1 MVPVT
6 KVINLGHIVFL
17 LCCWSLKFLRT
28 NSTIKKRYDPVFPI
42 SGHFLLF
49 VCKLQGKKISL
60 NTIAKYLFP
69 SLNVQSK
76 NIFKKTQFRTN
87 EQLEYIAALPR
98 TNKSITFHQQMLVFL
113 ANEEKRIK
121 SNFKLKRYEIKKKT
135 YHILSKLTIIIRA
148 KKLSTKE
155 LGNKCSIMTHCKG
168 S

>member
-1 MVPVT
+1 MPHYT
-6 KVINLGHIVFL
+6 HNHGTSNQSYQPGSYCFFIVL
-17 LCCWSLKFLRT
+17 LELKIFK
-28 NSTIKKRYDPVFPI
+28 NKQHNKKKRYDPVFPI

-60 NTIAKYLFP
+60 NTIAKYFFP

-76 NIFKKTQFRTN
+76 NTLKKNQFRTY

-121 SNFKLKRYEIKKKT
+121 STFKLKRKKT
-135 YHILSKLTIIIRA
+135 
-148 KKLSTKE
+148 
-155 LGNKCSIMTHCKG
+155 
-168 S
+168 

>member
-42 SGHFLLF
+42 SWHFLLF

-60 NTIAKYLFP
+60 NTIAKYFFP

-76 NIFKKTQFRTN
+76 NTFKKNQFRTY

-121 SNFKLKRYEIKKKT
+121 SNFKLKRYEIKKT
-135 YHILSKLTIIIRA
+135 YHILSKLTIIIGA

>member
-1 MVPVT
+1 MT
-6 KVINLGHIVFL
+6 QYFLFLGIFFYL
-17 LCCWSLKFLRT
+17 YANFRE
-28 NSTIKKRYDPVFPI
+28 
-42 SGHFLLF
+42 
-49 VCKLQGKKISL
+49 KISL

-98 TNKSITFHQQMLVFL
+98 TNKSIAFHQQMLVFL
-113 ANEEKRIK
+113 TNEEKRIK
-121 SNFKLKRYEIKKKT
+121 SNFKLKRYEIKKT

>member
-60 NTIAKYLFP
+60 NTIAKYFFP

-76 NIFKKTQFRTN
+76 NTFKKTQFRTN

-113 ANEEKRIK
+113 ANEEKRIEK
-121 SNFKLKRYEIKKKT
+121 FQTQKIWNKKKT

>member
-1 MVPVT
+1 MQT
-6 KVINLGHIVFL
+6 SGEKNQF
-17 LCCWSLKFLRT
+17 KY
-28 NSTIKKRYDPVFPI
+28 NSKIFFSFPI
-42 SGHFLLF
+42 
-49 VCKLQGKKISL
+49 
-60 NTIAKYLFP
+60 
-69 SLNVQSK
+69 NVQSK
-76 NIFKKTQFRTN
+76 NTLKKTQFRTN

-121 SNFKLKRYEIKKKT
+121 SNFKLKRYEIKKT